1 MEAGVCPWKAIAEE
15 DLDGEHCQ
23 DLVTN
28 ICLGEGRIGG
38 FWSEK
43 PFPVVLQLSV
53 RFQHLDILPRT

>member
-1 MEAGVCPWKAIAEE
+1 MEAGLCPWKAIAEE

-43 PFPVVLQLSV
+43 PFPVVL
-53 RFQHLDILPRT
+53 